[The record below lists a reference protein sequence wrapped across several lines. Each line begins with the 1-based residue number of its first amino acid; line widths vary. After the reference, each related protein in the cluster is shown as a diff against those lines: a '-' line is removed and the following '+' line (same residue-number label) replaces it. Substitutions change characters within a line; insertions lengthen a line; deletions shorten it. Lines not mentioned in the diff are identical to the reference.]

1 MSTAPRIAFGA
12 PLVFTCALALAAPPF
27 SGTAFLHPAIIVE
40 SDPTAFET
48 LGYAGRGMRTMF
60 DRRAGTGDDSYGSGD
75 WVALNAYL
83 FDAGYHNGRSIE
95 VQINPEFE
103 TVAAAEREARF
114 YARRIGQ
121 LPAAL
126 RERIE
131 TVWIHK
137 GDFSYGGGNN
147 NILIHVGKTPEF
159 LALGALEEVLMH
171 EAVHTSLDPVHR
183 MASGW
188 VASQAADGEFISDY
202 AEEYPETEDLAE
214 TFVPFFAA
222 EYRADR
228 IPPAMAKTIRETI
241 PNRIAYLKGL
251 GLDMRPAAPHN
262 GGQPPDPDPGPP
274 PAVPDGPCVARKETL
289 CLHGARYEVRV
300 EWWTGDGG
308 TGPAKVVGEATD
320 DSGLFRFFDA
330 DNWEF
335 LVKVLD
341 GCVVNGHYWVYGAS
355 TTNLGYVIRVADT
368 AADTVQEYR
377 NDPGRS
383 AAAITDAEAFPNS
396 CSP

>member
-1 MSTAPRIAFGA
+1 M
-12 PLVFTCALALAAPPF
+12 
-27 SGTAFLHPAIIVE
+27 
-40 SDPTAFET
+40 
-48 LGYAGRGMRTMF
+48 
-60 DRRAGTGDDSYGSGD
+60 
-75 WVALNAYL
+75 
-83 FDAGYHNGRSIE
+83 
-95 VQINPEFE
+95 
-103 TVAAAEREARF
+103 
-114 YARRIGQ
+114 
-121 LPAAL
+121 

-147 NILIHVGKTPEF
+147 NILIHVGKTPDF
-159 LALGALEEVLMH
+159 LAGGALEEVLMH
-171 EAVHTSLDPVHR
+171 EAVHTSLDPDHR

-188 VASQAADGEFISDY
+188 LAAQAADGEFISDY

-214 TFVPFFAA
+214 TFVPFFAV

-251 GLDMRPAAPHN
+251 ELDMRPAAPRN
-262 GGQPPDPDPGPP
+262 GPPPDPDPERP
-274 PAVPDGPCVARKETL
+274 PALPDGPCMASAETL
-289 CLHGARYEVRV
+289 CLHGDRFEVRV
-300 EWWTGDGG
+300 EWWTGDGE
-308 TGPAKVVGEATD
+308 TGPAQVVGEATN

-330 DNWEF
+330 DNWEI

-341 GCVVNGHYWVYGAS
+341 GCTVNRHYWVYGAS
-355 TTNLGYVIRVADT
+355 TTNLGYVIRVTDT
-368 AADTVQEYR
+368 ATVTVQEYR

-383 AAAITDAEAFPNS
+383 AAAITDAKAFPNS